1 MPGARWGPDYPRAVP
16 RRPGEG
22 ATVAVL
28 IPCFNEGPAIGRV
41 VRDFAA
47 ALPEATI
54 YVYDN
59 NSTDDTMA
67 QGAAAGA
74 VVRQEL
80 RQGKGNVVRRM
91 FADIDADVF
100 VMVDGDDTY
109 HAPSA
114 RMMVDRLLDEGLDM
128 VTGSRA
134 PVDDDVHRRG
144 HAAGN
149 AAFTGLLKLLFG
161 GDFTDVFSG
170 YRVMSRRFVKSFPV
184 RSDGFEIETELCAH
198 SQEVSAAVIEVP
210 TPFQERS
217 DGTESKLRTGRDG
230 MRILF
235 SALRLFENMRPL
247 QFFGVIALALSAVSL
262 TLGVSIFEEFRRTGL
277 VPRYPTAILAAAMQ
291 TVAFICATAGLIL
304 KSVQTARQESRRLV
318 YLGYAPPSRAGR

>member
-1 MPGARWGPDYPRAVP
+1 MVP
-16 RRPGEG
+16 R
-22 ATVAVL
+22 VAVL
-28 IPCFNEGPAIGRV
+28 IPCFNEGPAIARV
-41 VRDFAA
+41 VKEMAD

-59 NSTDDTMA
+59 NSTDDTVEQA
-67 QGAAAGA
+67 TTAGA
-74 VVRQEL
+74 VVRRES

-91 FADIDADVF
+91 FADIEADVY
-100 VMVDGDDTY
+100 VMTDGDDTY
-109 HAPSA
+109 HAPSS
-114 RMMVDRLLDEGLDM
+114 RMMVDRLLDDGLDM

-144 HAAGN
+144 HTAGN
-149 AAFTGLLKLLFG
+149 AAFTGLLRILFG

-198 SQEVSAAVIEVP
+198 SQEISAATIEVP
-210 TPFQERS
+210 TPFQERP

-247 QFFGVIALALSAVSL
+247 QFFGGLALALTVVAL
-262 TLGVSIFEEFRRTGL
+262 TLGFSIFEEFRRTGL
-277 VPRYPTAILAAAMQ
+277 VPRYPTAILAAAIQ
-291 TVAFICATAGLIL
+291 TVAFICATAGVIL
-304 KSVQTARQESRRLV
+304 KSVQTARQESRRLA
-318 YLGYAPPSRAGR
+318 YLSYPAPGRPND